1 MGFRRW
7 LVVGVCFCVFSGC
20 KACQSVYDYCG
31 PMPDEGGDFLY
42 RKNSVLGGDPAMK
55 RMDDKAPDEQGGETD
70 ETGPEPTPAPPAD
83 EEQGPDMEMEGDR
96 PTLAP
101 DGAADTRGYDD
112 LEGLADDDSDQDLGG
127 EPERGL
133 DNGDLSNN
141 DFDDEEVARAQRGAS
156 KAPASTVEWH
166 APLKKGRSP
175 IRQVQFRDE

>member
-1 MGFRRW
+1 
-7 LVVGVCFCVFSGC
+7 
-20 KACQSVYDYCG
+20 
-31 PMPDEGGDFLY
+31 MPDEGGDFLY

-101 DGAADTRGYDD
+101 DGAADTRGYDG
-112 LEGLADDDSDQDLGG
+112 LEGLADDESDQDLGG

-133 DNGDLSNN
+133 DNSDLSNS